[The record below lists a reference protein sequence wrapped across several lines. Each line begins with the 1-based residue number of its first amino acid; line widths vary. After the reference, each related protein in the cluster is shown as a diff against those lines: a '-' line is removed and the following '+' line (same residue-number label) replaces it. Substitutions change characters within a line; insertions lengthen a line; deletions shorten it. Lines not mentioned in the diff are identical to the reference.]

1 MIQGSRLLPEPGS
14 AQAGERAFARLVDLQ
29 LFESESGTLGVAEA
43 AIHIGFPV
51 LRTYFL
57 TGVPRGMGRGGH
69 AHKTMRQC
77 FICLRGEVT
86 VAVTKLGQ
94 TMTTRLADYSKAL
107 VVDAGCWRDLFNF
120 SPDALVLV
128 LVSQPYDE
136 PDYIRDY
143 SEFLDWEVATQTG
156 RIPYV
161 DLSRQDPQVECAVAD
176 AIHGVIR
183 DGVYIGGPHLAAF
196 EASFAEYCGV
206 GHAVGV
212 GNGLDALALA
222 LAAWGIG
229 AGDEVVVPA
238 HTFVATALAVDRV
251 GATPVLVDV
260 EAETGLLDPALLE
273 AVITPRTRAVIP
285 VHLYGQACDMD
296 AIRAAIGGR
305 DIKILEDACQA
316 HGARYKGRRCG
327 GLGDAAAFSFYPTK
341 NLGAVGDGGA
351 VVTDDPTLAAA
362 VRRLGNYGSV
372 AKYQHEVI
380 GQNSRLDPL
389 QAAVLSAKLPFLD
402 RANARRAELAE
413 LYRTGLPSHQTLVL
427 PTARE
432 HGQPIWHAFAVRCRR
447 RDQLLRFLAERG
459 VDANIHYP
467 TPLHQQACYAGR
479 FEGQSFPMAEMW
491 ASQVLSLP
499 LDSTHTNAEILA
511 VIEAVTDFFAPPKPA
526 PIAAE

>member
-1 MIQGSRLLPEPGS
+1 MIPSVGPLPEPGS
-14 AQAGERAFARLVDLQ
+14 ALARERPFARLVDLQ

-43 AIHIGFPV
+43 ATHIGFPV

-77 FICLRGEVT
+77 FICLRGQVT
-86 VAVTKLGQ
+86 IAVTKVGETL
-94 TMTTRLADYSKAL
+94 TTRLADHSKAL

-143 SEFLDWEVATQTG
+143 SEFLEWEVAAQTR

-176 AIHGVIR
+176 AIHSVIR
-183 DGVYIGGPHLAAF
+183 DGVYVGGAHLADF

-212 GNGLDALALA
+212 GNGLDALALT

-229 AGDEVVVPA
+229 PGDEVVVPA

-273 AVITPRTRAVIP
+273 AVITRRTRAVIP

-296 AIRAAIGGR
+296 AIRAVVGAR
-305 DIKILEDACQA
+305 DIKVLEDACQA
-316 HGARYKGRRCG
+316 HGALYKGRRCG
-327 GLGDAAAFSFYPTK
+327 SLGDAAAFSFYPTK
-341 NLGAVGDGGA
+341 NLGALGDGGA
-351 VVTDDPTLAAA
+351 VVTDDAALAAA

-372 AKYQHEVI
+372 AKYQHEVV
-380 GQNSRLDPL
+380 GLNSRLDPL
-389 QAAVLSAKLPFLD
+389 QAAVLSAKLPSLD
-402 RANARRAELAE
+402 RANARRGELAE
-413 LYRTGLPSHQTLVL
+413 LYLAGLAGPPPFVL
-427 PTARE
+427 PTVRDYGRPA
-432 HGQPIWHAFAVRCRR
+432 WHVFAVRCRR
-447 RDQLLRFLAERG
+447 RDQLARFLAERG
-459 VDANIHYP
+459 IDANIHYP
-467 TPLHQQACYAGR
+467 TPLHEQACYAGR
-479 FEGQSFPMAEMW
+479 FEGQSFPQAEGW
-491 ASQVLSLP
+491 AREVLSLP

-511 VIEAVTDFFAPPKPA
+511 VIDAVTDFFSPPKRA
-526 PIAAE
+526 PDAAE